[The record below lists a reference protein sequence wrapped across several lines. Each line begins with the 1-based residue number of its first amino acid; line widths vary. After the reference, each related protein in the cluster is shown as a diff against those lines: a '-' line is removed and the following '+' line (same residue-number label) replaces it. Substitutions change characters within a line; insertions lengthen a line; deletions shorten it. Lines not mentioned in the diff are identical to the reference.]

1 MKLGGFRKNSEVM
14 KLDLGSGDGRWSFC
28 FLFIFQ
34 TKIAAMSIYTP
45 QKGRVGTQ
53 FCVIVWHQPKPN
65 APLFS
70 GQIPQ
75 EMTSNMWATKK
86 NNSPLYW
93 LGIKAWNHRVLPV
106 LLSLKIL
113 AHLLRMVLEPKYLA
127 FRRWLYTSIPQS
139 SSDTVIGSLGFC
151 LASFFSLTHAF
162 GFEPRIARSIQEIPV
177 AMCRM
182 GYLPYLRQRI
192 RRKTRG
198 SSWKR

>member
-1 MKLGGFRKNSEVM
+1 MEDGASVSCSFFKKKSPPCLFTLPKKVGLEHSFASSYDTNPTKMHHYFRGKSPKKWPATCEHE
-14 KLDLGSGDGRWSFC
+14 KKQL
-28 FLFIFQ
+28 
-34 TKIAAMSIYTP
+34 SIIL
-45 QKGRVGTQ
+45 V
-53 FCVIVWHQPKPN
+53 
-65 APLFS
+65 
-70 GQIPQ
+70 
-75 EMTSNMWATKK
+75 
-86 NNSPLYW
+86 
-93 LGIKAWNHRVLPV
+93 GIKG
-106 LLSLKIL
+106 
-113 AHLLRMVLEPKYLA
+113 LESPCFAGAFVPKNPSSPSQNGTGTKYLA